1 MADGHLSLGSFSSIF
16 LCVSHDL
23 ILIAKDDWHPR
34 RLGYFLAMTKLEK
47 INLTAKVKAAG

>member
-1 MADGHLSLGSFSSIF
+1 MADAHLSLGSFSSIF